1 MKAQGFWSKSRIVE
15 ACLIGTS
22 FLLVGAMCL
31 WLSLKDKSAANT
43 ADISLKGERLYSLT
57 LDHQEEIDI
66 PSDHGHILV
75 DVDVGKIAVKSS
87 PCPSQYCVHQGY
99 KSHEGESIICAY
111 EGLSITLRS
120 VGGVEVI
127 HV

>member
-1 MKAQGFWSKSRIVE
+1 MKARGFWSKSRIVE

-22 FLLVGAMCL
+22 FLLVAAMCL
-31 WLSLKDKSAANT
+31 WLSLKGKSAANT
-43 ADISLKGERLYSLT
+43 ADISLKGERLYSLM
-57 LDHQEEIDI
+57 LDHHEEIDI